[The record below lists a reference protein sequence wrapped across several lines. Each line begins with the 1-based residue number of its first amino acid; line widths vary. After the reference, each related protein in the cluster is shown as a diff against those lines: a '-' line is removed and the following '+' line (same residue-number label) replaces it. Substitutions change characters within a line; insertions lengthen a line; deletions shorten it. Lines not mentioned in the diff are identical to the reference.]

1 MASLFG
7 GLVATLLGRVFTLR
21 RGGLLAAFAAAL
33 AAASAAAM
41 PAAAAAG
48 TALFR
53 LLLVSGG
60 GVRFCDGGRP
70 LFGRHDGLGRR
81 EEVQRQL
88 RILLRRLLIALG
100 ERRGE
105 LDAVARALAVAQHMN
120 FAGAVA
126 LGALVLPV
134 ETHEHLLAQNV
145 DRAHVAKAVGR
156 CNKRILLRAAAHRVL
171 VGVLLVFEAAHEPA
185 ARAGDLRRVQAQILR
200 LGHLDRNGDEVV
212 QKLRAAERP
221 AADAEAAEHLRLV
234 AHADLPQLDAGT
246 EHTG

>member
-1 MASLFG
+1 
-7 GLVATLLGRVFTLR
+7 
-21 RGGLLAAFAAAL
+21 
-33 AAASAAAM
+33 M

-48 TALFR
+48 TALF
-53 LLLVSGG
+53 LLLVVRGG
-60 GVRFCDGGRP
+60 RVLLCGGSRP

-88 RILLRRLLIALG
+88 RLLRRFLIALG
-100 ERRGE
+100 KRRGE
-105 LDAVARALAVAQHMN
+105 LDAVARALAVAKHLN

-126 LGALVLPV
+126 LGAFILPV
-134 ETHEHLLAQNV
+134 EAHEHLLAQNV

-156 CNKRILLRAAAHRVL
+156 CDKRILLRAAARRVL
-171 VGVLLVFEAAHEPA
+171 VGVLLVFEAAHEPTA
-185 ARAGDLRRVQAQILR
+185 CAGDLRRVQAQILR

-221 AADAEAAEHLRLV
+221 TADAEAAEHLRLV